1 MGVGNVSPVSFFRT
15 LLCPLIKL
23 EAWLFCWGGHHLNS
37 SLLACNGGLWDG
49 RQSLILPDTSL
60 AFGSS
65 LLIVL
70 SFSTLK
76 SGITISANY
85 PFLY

>member
-1 MGVGNVSPVSFFRT
+1 MSPVSSFRT
-15 LLCPLIKL
+15 VLFQSGPLVCPLIKL
-23 EAWLFCWGGHHLNS
+23 LGGHHLNS
-37 SLLACNGGLWDG
+37 SLLACKEGLWNG

-85 PFLY
+85 PFLH